1 MKHQG
6 YLELQRKKEA
16 EALVQ
21 NELANLRNQVAT
33 LQAQNL
39 EKDKVVNLQTNTINQ
54 LNSQLS
60 SLQNNLSA
68 KNSQINSLQ
77 NELSIYKNSSS
88 NINQSLK
95 QKDNMIELLTKNVEE
110 MRLEKQELKEDKK
123 HLKDLLASTE
133 DKLKK
138 KDLQLS
144 SFEKQSNKLNES
156 EVLGI
161 FKEGNTVQSIYPSD
175 YDCKEKAES
184 KLLAENSSFV
194 NIEENHD
201 DI

>member
-39 EKDKVVNLQTNTINQ
+39 EKDKVVNAQSNSINQ

-60 SLQNNLSA
+60 SLQNNISA

-77 NELSIYKNSSS
+77 NELSAYKNSTI
-88 NINQSLK
+88 NIEQSLK
-95 QKDNMIELLTKNVEE
+95 QKDSMIELLTKNVEE

-123 HLKDLLASTE
+123 YLKELLASTE
-133 DKLKK
+133 DKLKE
-138 KDLQLS
+138 KDLHLS
-144 SFEKQSNKLNES
+144 ILEKQSNKLDGLNIS
-156 EVLGI
+156 GI
-161 FKEGNTVQSIYPSD
+161 FKDGTVQSIYPSD
-175 YDCKEKAES
+175 YNYKEKHES
-184 KLLAENSSFV
+184 KLVAENSSFE
-194 NIEENHD
+194 NIEEHNEN
-201 DI
+201 